1 MSTTVILA
9 SASAS
14 RARLLTAAGLPFTA
28 IAAHVDEDAVKAAM
42 KADGA
47 TALDCAETLAELKAL
62 KISQAHPSA
71 LVIGADQMLACEDR
85 WFDKPP
91 NVEAAR
97 DHLMSL
103 SGKTHTLPT
112 VAIVAR
118 GGARIWQ
125 HRSAP
130 KLTMRNLN
138 PAFLETY
145 LAHAGEAVLSSVGA
159 YQLEGAGVQLF
170 KAIDGDFFT
179 ILGLPLL
186 PLLNFLR
193 EHDVSLR

>member
-1 MSTTVILA
+1 MSTAVILA

-14 RARLLTAAGLPFTA
+14 RARLLTAAGVPFTA

-42 KADGA
+42 KADGR

-118 GGARIWQ
+118 GGTRIWQ

-130 KLTMRNLN
+130 KLTMRNLD

-159 YQLEGAGVQLF
+159 YQLEGLGSQLF
-170 KAIDGDFFT
+170 YKVDGDFFT

-186 PLLNFLR
+186 PLLAFLR
-193 EHDVSLR
+193 GHHVVPS